1 MLSAIKRDSVK
12 NKIHMLNYSS
22 SFNHNFMWSL
32 VCWHVFCILHQ
43 PNVLLSVMRVT
54 MLTSAAWTD
63 HMIWYV
69 KTFSSHIHG
78 EKCGGGGG
86 SDLSR
91 SISLHSEHN
100 LDVFC
105 TDSKQFLEVSV
116 ISRIIKVD
124 LTVISQSF
132 FTESKQYKVCEID
145 RITIRNNAL
154 RSYMTWLPVISSI
167 LDIII
172 VQSAARRC
180 HRHSF
185 RKFTV
190 VFRPIRK
197 QIVSSMHKY
206 TYYWAPLA
214 DHIGKTHGCLQ
225 FPKLWR
231 LLLLFPMQQLL
242 FSTNV

>member
-1 MLSAIKRDSVK
+1 MFFASST
-12 NKIHMLNYSS
+12 NQMS
-22 SFNHNFMWSL
+22 SFQSCESPCSRL
-32 VCWHVFCILHQ
+32 Q
-43 PNVLLSVMRVT
+43 PEQTTWYGMSKLSHP
-54 MLTSAAWTD
+54 TSMVRSA
-63 HMIWYV
+63 
-69 KTFSSHIHG
+69 
-78 EKCGGGGG
+78 EGGG